1 MSDLE
6 KVFSEDF
13 EKEQEKKQVQ
23 VSKPKPVQNPV
34 KKDDTIFDLI
44 EKSKSQMALAIP
56 NSMSV
61 DRLARVFVTELRRNP
76 KLLECNKMSLMS
88 CMMQTAQLGLEVG
101 VIGQAYLVPFKGE
114 CTLILG
120 WKGLVALALRSG
132 NVKSMFASCVY
143 EDDEFDFSFGTD
155 AFLKHKPKLDGTGKM
170 IAVYSVAT
178 LADGSKQFDVMSAQ
192 EVEAIKRRS
201 KTSSSGPWQTDYA
214 EMAKKT
220 VIRRFCKILPVSTE
234 AQEFAAKDELEDF
247 GIRKNY
253 KDAVSTE
260 SQTLDET
267 VFGKQEE

>member
-1 MSDLE
+1 MSENMSDLE
-6 KVFSEDF
+6 KAFNDEP
-13 EKEQEKKQVQ
+13 EQKQVQ
-23 VSKPKPVQNPV
+23 V
-34 KKDDTIFDLI
+34 KKAAPPIKKEDTIFDLI

-76 KLLECNKMSLMS
+76 KLMECSKMSLMS

-101 VIGQAYLVPFKGE
+101 VIGQSYLVPFKGE
-114 CTLILG
+114 CTLIVG

-132 NVKSMFASCVY
+132 RVKSMFAACVY
-143 EDDEFDFSFGTD
+143 EDDEFSFEFGTE
-155 AFLKHKPKLDGTGKM
+155 AHLRHTPKFDGTGKM

-178 LADGSKQFDVMSAQ
+178 LDDGSKQFDVMSTQ

-214 EMAKKT
+214 EMAKKSI
-220 VIRRFCKILPVSTE
+220 IRRFCKILPVSTE
-234 AQEFAAKDELEDF
+234 AQELAANDELEDF

-253 KDAVSTE
+253 KDAVEAE
-260 SQTLDET
+260 SKTTDET
-267 VFGKQEE
+267 VFGKQED